1 MKHNKRL
8 LAKFKN
14 GNTILEVFEED
25 GGKCARTSE
34 VIDDNL
40 QDVSPLDNFE
50 NDVTMEEIISFYDME
65 GCEKID

>member
-1 MKHNKRL
+1 MKHNKKL
-8 LAKFKN
+8 LAKFKK

-25 GGKCARTSE
+25 GGKCARISE

>member
-1 MKHNKRL
+1 MKHNKKL
-8 LAKFKN
+8 LAKFKK

-25 GGKCARTSE
+25 GGKCARASE